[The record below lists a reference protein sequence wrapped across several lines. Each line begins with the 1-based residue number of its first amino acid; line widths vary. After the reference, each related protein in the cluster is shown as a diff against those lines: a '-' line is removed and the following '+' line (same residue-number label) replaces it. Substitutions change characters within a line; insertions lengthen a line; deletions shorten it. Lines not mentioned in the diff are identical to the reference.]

1 MNPQQLAAQ
10 LKMLTQANRFA
21 FLQKSTREQILKS
34 TSKTA

>member
-21 FLQKSTREQILKS
+21 FLQKSNRDKIIKS
-34 TSKTA
+34 TNKPA